1 MIIAIIIYIKG
12 VNVQPFYPDYFIPDR
27 IAAHAQSD
35 CARHLAHVPSQAS
48 SIVHATMKA
57 SPFFKVVR
65 GNFDEFE
72 MVYPERY

>member
-1 MIIAIIIYIKG
+1 MSNLFILIILYLT
-12 VNVQPFYPDYFIPDR
+12 VSQRMLSP
-27 IAAHAQSD
+27 IAP
-35 CARHLAHVPSQAS
+35 RHLAHVPIQAS